1 MFMLNANRRF
11 KAAALGKITF
21 GNILMTLLC
30 LGTFAVAGLMYMM
43 YQQVISTP
51 ETTAASY
58 QRDQNAAASNPELML
73 PNGKT
78 AQQGASAPA
87 AQMPPAR
94 VVQAA
99 SEAQTAIDETP
110 QPVETAPR
118 RHTPRKPAATAEKP
132 VEPTDTQAVELKPTN
147 LSPQPRQE
155 RVIAPTNQA
164 AERPLKPES
173 TPPRRERQRPARE
186 SNDATDYLF

>member
-1 MFMLNANRRF
+1 MLNANRRF

-78 AQQGASAPA
+78 YRRSNSLAKRTSRHLYSQCFYF
-87 AQMPPAR
+87 R
-94 VVQAA
+94 VSWSFRIQITKVFQ
-99 SEAQTAIDETP
+99 I
-110 QPVETAPR
+110 
-118 RHTPRKPAATAEKP
+118 
-132 VEPTDTQAVELKPTN
+132 
-147 LSPQPRQE
+147 
-155 RVIAPTNQA
+155 
-164 AERPLKPES
+164 
-173 TPPRRERQRPARE
+173 
-186 SNDATDYLF
+186 F

>member
-1 MFMLNANRRF
+1 MLNV

-118 RHTPRKPAATAEKP
+118 RHTPRKPVATAEKP

-147 LSPQPRQE
+147 LSPQARQE

-164 AERPLKPES
+164 AERPLKPEN

>member
-1 MFMLNANRRF
+1 MLNANRRF

-58 QRDQNAAASNPELML
+58 QRDQNATASNPELML

-78 AQQGASAPA
+78 AQQGAASA

-132 VEPTDTQAVELKPTN
+132 VEPAETQAVELKPTN

>member
-1 MFMLNANRRF
+1 MLNANRRF

-99 SEAQTAIDETP
+99 SEAQTAMDETP
-110 QPVETAPR
+110 QPRGNRTAPPYAAQTG
-118 RHTPRKPAATAEKP
+118 RHCRKTCR
-132 VEPTDTQAVELKPTN
+132 TCGNTG
-147 LSPQPRQE
+147 R
-155 RVIAPTNQA
+155 
-164 AERPLKPES
+164 
-173 TPPRRERQRPARE
+173 
-186 SNDATDYLF
+186 

>member
-1 MFMLNANRRF
+1 MLNANHRF
-11 KAAALGKITF
+11 KATALGKITF

-173 TPPRRERQRPARE
+173 TPPRRERQRPAR
-186 SNDATDYLF
+186 

>member
-118 RHTPRKPAATAEKP
+118 RHTPRKPVATAEKP
-132 VEPTDTQAVELKPTN
+132 RQDANASALPANRTTRPTICFK
-147 LSPQPRQE
+147 
-155 RVIAPTNQA
+155 
-164 AERPLKPES
+164 
-173 TPPRRERQRPARE
+173 
-186 SNDATDYLF
+186 

>member
-1 MFMLNANRRF
+1 MLNANRRF
-11 KAAALGKITF
+11 KTAALGKITF

-110 QPVETAPR
+110 QPVETALR

-132 VEPTDTQAVELKPTN
+132 VEPAETQAIELKPTN

-164 AERPLKPES
+164 VERPLKPEN